1 MKRLA
6 KPDYDFGD
14 VLDKCISGI
23 LRGNEDLKTT
33 IQADKS
39 EALLDGA
46 CYENEAQQG
55 SLYTYQEM
63 KRFHNLSDIGTD
75 IKDHYIHLYETY
87 FVPEKKPETRAIYDE
102 ILNAAKEDCP
112 FCGGLGTPK
121 NLDHFLP
128 KTKFPQF
135 SVFPSNLI
143 PACLDCNLDS
153 KKTSYAST
161 AEEQTLH
168 PYFDKHIFFQ
178 EQWITA
184 DYIPGLNLDEPGEFR
199 YYVNA
204 PSHWDEVDKARVEN
218 YFEDFKLASRYA
230 KQATSS
236 LKSKLRS
243 IKRELDRGVS
253 IQEIIDDVI
262 QPDIDGAPFVNYWEV
277 GMCDALIKHL
287 QVNMNNE

>member
-23 LRGNEDLKTT
+23 LRGNEDLKTK

-39 EALLDGA
+39 EALLDGV
-46 CYENEAQQG
+46 CYETEAQQG
-55 SLYTYQEM
+55 NLYAYQEM
-63 KRFHNLSDIGTD
+63 KRFHNLNDIGTV

-128 KTKFPQF
+128 KAKFPQF
-135 SVFPSNLI
+135 SVFPSNLV
-143 PACLDCNLDS
+143 PVCLDCNLDS

-168 PYFDKHIFFQ
+168 PYFDNPIFFQ

-184 DYIPGLNLDEPGEFR
+184 DYIADSNLDEPGEFR

-204 PSHWDEVDKARVEN
+204 PSNWSDIDKARVEN
-218 YFEDFKLASRYA
+218 YFDDFKLASRYA

-243 IKRELDRGVS
+243 IKRELDREIS
-253 IQEIIDDVI
+253 IQEIITDVI
-262 QPDIDGAPFVNYWEV
+262 QPDIDDAPFVNYWEV
-277 GMCDALIKHL
+277 GMCDALIKYLCL
-287 QVNMNNE
+287 QSIT

>member
-46 CYENEAQQG
+46 CYETEAQQG
-55 SLYTYQEM
+55 NLYAYQEM
-63 KRFHNLSDIGTD
+63 KRFHNLNDIGTV

-128 KTKFPQF
+128 KAKFPQF
-135 SVFPSNLI
+135 SVFPSNLV
-143 PACLDCNLDS
+143 PVCLDCNLDS

-168 PYFDKHIFFQ
+168 PYFDNPIFFQ

-184 DYIPGLNLDEPGEFR
+184 DYIADSNLDEPGEFR

-204 PSHWDEVDKARVEN
+204 PSNWSDIDKARVEN
-218 YFEDFKLASRYA
+218 YFDDFKLASRYA

-243 IKRELDRGVS
+243 IKRELDNGIS
-253 IQEIIDDVI
+253 IQEIITDVI
-262 QPDIDGAPFVNYWEV
+262 QPDIDDAPFVNYWEV
-277 GMCDALIKHL
+277 GMCDALIKYLHL
-287 QVNMNNE
+287 Q

>member
-6 KPDYDFGD
+6 KPDYDFCD
-14 VLDKCISGI
+14 VLDKCIAGI
-23 LRGNEDLKTT
+23 LRGNENLKTT

-39 EALLDGA
+39 EILLDGE
-46 CYENEAQQG
+46 CYETQAKLGQ
-55 SLYTYQEM
+55 LYAYQEM
-63 KRFHNLSDIGTD
+63 KRFHNLTAISAQT
-75 IKDHYIHLYETY
+75 KDHYIHLYETY
-87 FVPEKKPETRAIYDE
+87 FVPEAKPETRAIYDE

-161 AEEQTLH
+161 AEEQTIH
-168 PYFDKHIFFQ
+168 PYLDKPIFFQ

-184 DYIPGLNLDEPGEFR
+184 DYIADSNIDEPGVFR
-199 YYVNA
+199 YYVSA
-204 PSHWDEVDKARVEN
+204 PSNWSDIDKSRVEN
-218 YFEDFKLASRYA
+218 YFDDFKLASRYA
-230 KQATSS
+230 KQATCS

-243 IKRELDRGVS
+243 IKRELDRGIS
-253 IQEIIDDVI
+253 IQEIINDVI

-277 GMCDALIKHL
+277 GMCDGLIKYLHSK
-287 QVNMNNE
+287 

>member
-14 VLDKCISGI
+14 VLDKCLTGI
-23 LRGNEDLKTT
+23 LRGNKNLKTT

-39 EALLDGA
+39 EILLDGE
-46 CYENEAQQG
+46 CYEAQAKLGQ
-55 SLYTYQEM
+55 LYAYQEM
-63 KRFHNLSDIGTD
+63 KRFYNLTAISAQT
-75 IKDHYIHLYETY
+75 KDHYIHLYETY
-87 FVPEKKPETRAIYDE
+87 FVPEAKPETRAIYDE

-143 PACLDCNLDS
+143 PACFDCNLHS

-184 DYIPGLNLDEPGEFR
+184 DYIPGSNLDEPGEFR
-199 YYVNA
+199 YYVNV
-204 PSHWDEVDKARVEN
+204 PSHWDEVDRARVEN
-218 YFEDFKLASRYA
+218 YFEDFNLASRYA
-230 KQATSS
+230 KHATSS

-243 IKRELDRGVS
+243 IRRELSKGVS
-253 IQEIIDDVI
+253 IQEIVSDVI
-262 QPDIDGAPFVNYWEV
+262 QPDIDDAPFVNYWEV
-277 GMCDALIKHL
+277 GMSDGLIRYL
-287 QVNMNNE
+287 WNNQTI

>member
-1 MKRLA
+1 M
-6 KPDYDFGD
+6 
-14 VLDKCISGI
+14 LDKCISGI
-23 LRGNEDLKTT
+23 LRGNEDLKTS
-33 IQADKS
+33 IQADKR

-55 SLYTYQEM
+55 KLYAYQEM
-63 KRFHNLSDIGTD
+63 KRFHNLTAISVQT
-75 IKDHYIHLYETY
+75 KDHYIHLYETY
-87 FVPEKKPETRAIYDE
+87 FVPESKPETRTIYDA
-102 ILNAAKEDCP
+102 ILNVAKEDCP

-128 KTKFPQF
+128 KAKFPQF
-135 SVFPSNLI
+135 SVFPSNLV
-143 PACLDCNLDS
+143 PVCLDCNLDS

-168 PYFDKHIFFQ
+168 PYFDKSIFFR

-184 DYIPGLNLDEPGEFR
+184 DYIADTNLDEPGEFQ
-199 YYVNA
+199 YYVSA
-204 PSHWDEVDKARVEN
+204 PSNWDDIDKARVEN

-230 KQATSS
+230 KVATSS

-262 QPDIDGAPFVNYWEV
+262 QPDIYDAPFVNYWEV
-277 GMCDALIKHL
+277 GMSDGLIRYL
-287 QVNMNNE
+287 WNNQTI

>member
-39 EALLDGA
+39 EALLDSA

-128 KTKFPQF
+128 KAKFPQF
-135 SVFPSNLI
+135 SVFPSNLV
-143 PACLDCNLDS
+143 PVCLDCNLDS

-168 PYFDKHIFFQ
+168 PYFDKSIFFQ

-184 DYIPGLNLDEPGEFR
+184 DYIADTNLDEPGEFQ
-199 YYVNA
+199 YYVSA
-204 PSHWDEVDKARVEN
+204 PSNWEDIDKARVEN

-262 QPDIDGAPFVNYWEV
+262 QPDIYDAPFVNYWEV
-277 GMCDALIKHL
+277 GMSDGLIRYL
-287 QVNMNNE
+287 WNNQTI

>member
-6 KPDYDFGD
+6 KPDYDFCD
-14 VLDKCISGI
+14 VLDKCIAGI
-23 LRGNEDLKTT
+23 LRGNENLKTT

-39 EALLDGA
+39 EILLDGE
-46 CYENEAQQG
+46 CYETQAKLGQ
-55 SLYTYQEM
+55 LYAYQEM
-63 KRFHNLSDIGTD
+63 KRFHNLTAISAQT
-75 IKDHYIHLYETY
+75 KDHYIHLYETY
-87 FVPEKKPETRAIYDE
+87 FVPEAKPETRAIYDE

-161 AEEQTLH
+161 AEEQTIH
-168 PYFDKHIFFQ
+168 PYLDKPIFFQ

-184 DYIPGLNLDEPGEFR
+184 DYIACSNLDEPGEFR

-204 PSHWDEVDKARVEN
+204 PSNWSDIDKARVEN
-218 YFEDFKLASRYA
+218 YFDDFKLASRYA
-230 KQATSS
+230 KQATVS
-236 LKSKLRS
+236 LKAKLKFIRS
-243 IKRELDRGVS
+243 MLKAGISRDSVITENLQS
-253 IQEIIDDVI
+253 LIDD
-262 QPDIDGAPFVNYWEV
+262 APFVNYWEV
-277 GMCDALIKHL
+277 GMSDGLIRYL
-287 QVNMNNE
+287 WNNQTI

>member
-184 DYIPGLNLDEPGEFR
+184 DYIPGLNLDAPGEFR

-243 IKRELDRGVS
+243 IKRELDRCVS

-277 GMCDALIKHL
+277 GMSDGLIAYL
-287 QVNMNNE
+287 NSI

>member
-14 VLDKCISGI
+14 VLAKCLAGI
-23 LRGNEDLKTT
+23 LRGNKNLKTA

-39 EALLDGA
+39 EILLDGEF
-46 CYENEAQQG
+46 YETQAKLGQLYAYQG
-55 SLYTYQEM
+55 M
-63 KRFHNLSDIGTD
+63 KRFHNLTEISAQT
-75 IKDHYIHLYETY
+75 KDHYIHLYETY
-87 FVPEKKPETRAIYDE
+87 FVPESKPNTRTIYDA
-102 ILNAAKEDCP
+102 ILNSAKEDCP

-128 KTKFPQF
+128 KAKFPQF

-143 PACLDCNLDS
+143 PVCLDCNLDS

-168 PYFDKHIFFQ
+168 PYFDKSIFFQ

-184 DYIPGLNLDEPGEFR
+184 EYIADSNLDEPGKFR
-199 YYVNA
+199 YYVSA
-204 PSHWDEVDKARVEN
+204 PCNWSDIDKARVEN

-243 IKRELDRGVS
+243 IQRELDKGVS

-262 QPDIDGAPFVNYWEV
+262 QPDIDGAPFVNYWEI
-277 GMCDALIKHL
+277 GMSDGLIRYL
-287 QVNMNNE
+287 WNNQTI